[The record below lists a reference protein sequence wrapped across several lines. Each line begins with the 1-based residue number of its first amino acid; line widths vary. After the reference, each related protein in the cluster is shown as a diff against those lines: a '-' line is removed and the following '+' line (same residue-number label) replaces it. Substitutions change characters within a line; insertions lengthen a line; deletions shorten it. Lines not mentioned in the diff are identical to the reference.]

1 MKDPGKDNELLR
13 KIRRGDLCAY
23 ESLFKDYYVMLGI
36 IARSFVINQ
45 HAAEE
50 IVEDVFIK
58 IWERRKY
65 AVINTSLRAY
75 LIKAVQNRC
84 INYLKQQ
91 KNEREKKE
99 KTSKN
104 INYELL
110 CWSED
115 YPLDKL
121 LDNELSDAIEKAVC
135 NLPERCRQIF
145 LLSRDKGLQYEEIAK
160 NLKISVNTVKT
171 QMKIALARLRE
182 ELKEYLL

>member
-1 MKDPGKDNELLR
+1 MTNPGHDNELLR

-23 ESLFKDYYVMLGI
+23 ESLFNEYYVMLGI
-36 IARSFVINQ
+36 IARSFVKNQ
-45 HAAEE
+45 HVAEE

-58 IWERRKY
+58 VWERRNY

-99 KTSKN
+99 KISEN
-104 INYELL
+104 INYEFLR
-110 CWSED
+110 WSEN
-115 YPLDKL
+115 YPIDKL
-121 LDNELSDAIEKAVC
+121 LDDELSDAIEKAVG

-145 LLSRDKGLQYEEIAK
+145 LLSRDKELQYDEIAES
-160 NLKISVNTVKT
+160 LKISVNTVKT

-182 ELKEYLL
+182 ELKEYF